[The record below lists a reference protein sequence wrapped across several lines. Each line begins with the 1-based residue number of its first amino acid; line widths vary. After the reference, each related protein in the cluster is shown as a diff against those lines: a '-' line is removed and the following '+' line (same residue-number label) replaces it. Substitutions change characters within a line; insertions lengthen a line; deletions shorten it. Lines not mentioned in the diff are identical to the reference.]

1 MPQRCQAI
9 MMNNNLTK
17 EEYLY
22 YLAKFCNDC
31 LAIGKK
37 HGDVNDFV
45 SHFVNWLP
53 TGKKKYEK
61 TSERPELEKFKQYGV
76 Y

>member
-1 MPQRCQAI
+1 
-9 MMNNNLTK
+9 MNNNLTK

-37 HGDVNDFV
+37 HIDVNDFIH
-45 SHFVNWLP
+45 HFLNWLP

-61 TSERPELEKFKQYGV
+61 KSERPELEKFKQYGV